1 METQKM
7 KTAVVILNWNGKNW
21 LEKFLPNVIS
31 NSLDATVIVADN
43 NSTDDS
49 ISYLKENFPNIQII
63 QNNGNYGYA
72 KGYNLSLK
80 QIDAQYFILLNS
92 DIEVTENWIFP
103 IISLM
108 DSDENI
114 SACQPKILDYNNK
127 TKFEYAGASGGYIDK
142 FGYPF
147 CRGRIFD
154 HLEKDKGQYNNTT
167 EVFWATG
174 ACLFVRSS
182 HFLEIGG
189 LDEDFFAHQEE
200 IDLCWR
206 LKNKGYKIMVE
217 PKSEVYHVGGGTL
230 NVGSPYKTHL
240 NFRNNLYMMF
250 KNLPL
255 SSLFI
260 IIPIRLIL
268 DGIAAITFLNKE
280 KGLQHLLAIAKA
292 HFSFYFEITKLIT
305 KRKNIFQKYSLTGK
319 MNYSILIKNKG
330 RGIKVFSEL

>member
-1 METQKM
+1 M

-21 LEKFLPNVIS
+21 LEKFLQNVIF
-31 NSLDATVIVADN
+31 NSSDATVIVVDN
-43 NSTDDS
+43 NSSDNS
-49 ISYLKENFPNIQII
+49 VSFLQEKFPEIQII
-63 QNNGNYGYA
+63 QNEGNYGYA
-72 KGYNLSLK
+72 KGYNLALK
-80 QIDAQYFILLNS
+80 QIDAEYFVLLNS
-92 DIEVTENWIFP
+92 DIEVTKDWISP
-103 IISLM
+103 IVSLM
-108 DSDENI
+108 DSDKTI

-127 TKFEYAGASGGYIDK
+127 SKFEYAGASGGYIDK

-154 HLEKDKGQYNNTT
+154 ELEEDKGQYNDAI

-182 HFLEIGG
+182 QFLEIGG

-230 NVGSPYKTHL
+230 NVGSPFKTHL
-240 NFRNNLYMMF
+240 NFRNNLYMLF

-255 SSLFI
+255 SSLFT
-260 IIPIRLIL
+260 IIPVRLVL
-268 DGIAAITFLNKE
+268 DGIAAITFLKKE
-280 KGLQHLLAIAKA
+280 KGMRHLFAISKA
-292 HFSFYFEITKLIT
+292 HFAFYFEIPKLIS
-305 KRKNIFQKYSLTGK
+305 KRRKISQKCSLTGK
-319 MNYSILIKNKG
+319 NNYSILVKNKII
-330 RGIKVFSEL
+330 GIKKFSDL